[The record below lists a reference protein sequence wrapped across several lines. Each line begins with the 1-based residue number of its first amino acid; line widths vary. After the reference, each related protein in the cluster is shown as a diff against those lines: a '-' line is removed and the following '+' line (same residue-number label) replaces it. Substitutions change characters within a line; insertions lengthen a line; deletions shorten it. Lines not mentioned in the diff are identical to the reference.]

1 MTHSILRTATLES
14 GIITTTPA
22 TRAFFDANH
31 DFNVNIIKDENGNL
45 RALFTST
52 TTGERLKTSPLT
64 NDVAKL
70 HRQWQGRYVRLTTAN
85 STINIWF
92 DRTRCSEMEYL
103 KDPSGRYSKI
113 LCRGIR
119 KGYRFVIVSY
129 GTHPCAYISLSGKL
143 KGLKSYDDFLP
154 NVHGGA
160 TYLGTLDRVVGT
172 RTVRYVG
179 WDYAHGGDYIG
190 PDIVYE
196 GDEEMKEYIASK
208 KKWTTEEILE
218 EVYSVIDEIVDSDMK
233 DIIAE

>member
-1 MTHSILRTATLES
+1 MKKSLLRVATLES

-22 TRAFFDANH
+22 TRAFFDANPT
-31 DFNVNIIKDENGNL
+31 FNVNIIKDENGNL

-64 NDVAKL
+64 NDAADL

-92 DRTRCSEMEYL
+92 DRTRCVEMEYGPTVL
-103 KDPSGRYSKI
+103 AGKNKRI
-113 LCRGIR
+113 LAQGTR
-119 KGYRFVIVSY
+119 KGYGFVIVSY
-129 GTHPCAYISLSGKL
+129 GTHPCAYIALDGKL

-154 NVHGGA
+154 SVHGGA
-160 TYLGTLDRVVGT
+160 TYLGTLGKIVGPKS
-172 RTVRYVG
+172 YVG
-179 WDYAHGGDYIG
+179 WDYAHGGDYLG
-190 PDIVYE
+190 TDVVYE

-218 EVYSVIDEIVDSDMK
+218 EVYSAIDEVVDSNMK
-233 DIIAE
+233 DIVAE